1 MPTVREVDDDEGEG
15 LESLPEETPES
26 LKEKENLPEAQ
37 FKQPEAQ
44 FKQPEAQSKL
54 PEAKS
59 KQPVWWQDD
68 PDYQELLMR

>member
-1 MPTVREVDDDEGEG
+1 MPTVREVDDDDGEG

-26 LKEKENLPEAQ
+26 LKEKEN
-37 FKQPEAQ
+37 QPEAQ
-44 FKQPEAQSKL
+44 FKQPEAQSKV